1 MQRITVSVLSFFV
14 VFPAFCDA
22 RLPVVNLAA
31 GSVSARSAFGE
42 EIVKTSATP
51 VAGPVKAVAKS
62 ENATPVKT
70 VVARSA
76 KKSATQKTIKKD
88 VSSDSGEQIIAHADV
103 LIPHRPSSDLWA
115 KNDVPLRL
123 PSPDEFSVMR
133 GDYELPEEDLDGAS
147 VRVAS
152 SAAATENVAVSSPV
166 KPMSEID
173 AQIARLNELQR
184 RADESVVHTTPI
196 VATNAT
202 RNIGARSDV
211 EDTSVV
217 RRRTENKNVNVA
229 ATHDVVS
236 LSRMVVPMD
245 SDVIVRAVE
254 KSESPRIATVRD
266 DMTKMS
272 PTELRKAFRKTFLS
286 ENKHLSAYQIDD
298 RFDVASDMTSDI
310 EGFTAKRDLSES
322 GGIRPLEI
330 KIKFRNDDS
339 ALSRD
344 NYNLLTEYAGI
355 VLTNPT
361 RAIQISIPQRATV
374 SADERKLAARRL
386 AIVEQ
391 VLRDTG
397 VSEHRIMPVLSQRDE
412 EGFVLRMISSDQY
425 ETLTQKRRD
434 MFGDTVGKKTYKSMA
449 W

>member
-1 MQRITVSVLSFFV
+1 MQRIAVSVLSFLV
-14 VFPAFCDA
+14 VFPALADA

-31 GSVSARSAFGE
+31 GSVSARAAFGE
-42 EIVKTSATP
+42 EIVVAPKQTSIAPQREVKTA
-51 VAGPVKAVAKS
+51 AKS
-62 ENATPVKT
+62 AKKT
-70 VVARSA
+70 VVARSS
-76 KKSATQKTIKKD
+76 KKTSSTKSNVSADQ
-88 VSSDSGEQIIAHADV
+88 GLQIVANADV
-103 LIPHRPSSDLWA
+103 LIPNRPSPDLWA
-115 KNDVPLRL
+115 RNDAPLRL
-123 PSPDEFSVMR
+123 PSPDEFSVIR
-133 GDYELPEEDLDGAS
+133 ADYQLPEEDLDGQTNRHTIAH
-147 VRVAS
+147 
-152 SAAATENVAVSSPV
+152 AATPTPVSEYTE
-166 KPMSEID
+166 PMNEID

-184 RADESVVHTTPI
+184 RANESVDVPAPAPARTV
-196 VATNAT
+196 VARRSVSAPQVVQPTVTQKIASV
-202 RNIGARSDV
+202 RDGAD
-211 EDTSVV
+211 D
-217 RRRTENKNVNVA
+217 A
-229 ATHDVVS
+229 VS
-236 LSRMVVPMD
+236 LSRMVVPMEQ
-245 SDVIVRAVE
+245 DVIVRAVE
-254 KSESPRIATVRD
+254 KSESPRIAAVRD

-286 ENKHLSAYQIDD
+286 ENKHLSTYQIDD
-298 RFDVASDMTSDI
+298 RFDVASDMSTTL

-344 NYNLLTEYAGI
+344 NYNLLTEYASI
-355 VLTNPT
+355 VLANPT
-361 RAIQISIPQRATV
+361 RAIQVSIPQRAVV
-374 SADERKLAARRL
+374 SKDERKLAARRL

-434 MFGDTVGKKTYKSMA
+434 MFGDTVGKKTYKSMS